1 MIENLRY
8 LSTAY
13 WKSLTL
19 NQTGGQQVLLAKRGG
34 IVCTQAKVFPLRA
47 KRKNPG
53 SIPSFVVN
61 KPFNLGMDS

>member
-8 LSTAY
+8 LSTSILEVPNI
-13 WKSLTL
+13 KSNRGT
-19 NQTGGQQVLLAKRGG
+19 TGFAKRGRV
-34 IVCTQAKVFPLRA
+34 VCTQVTVFPLKA

-53 SIPSFVVN
+53 NIPSFVVN